1 MLHFCLHSRGLRQ
14 QYLGTNTHLLFLLQ
28 CLVTAQDHY
37 LVETILAFN
46 TNDNNTLQ

>member
-1 MLHFCLHSRGLRQ
+1 MSNTAEVYNDNTWEPIHIYYFC
-14 QYLGTNTHLLFLLQ
+14 